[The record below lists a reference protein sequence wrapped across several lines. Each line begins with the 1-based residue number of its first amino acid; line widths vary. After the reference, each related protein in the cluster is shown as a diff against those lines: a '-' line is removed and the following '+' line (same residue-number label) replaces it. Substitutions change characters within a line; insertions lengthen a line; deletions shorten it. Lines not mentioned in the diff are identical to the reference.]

1 MDFFQQ
7 KQKQKYLIL
16 ILPVIILAIVFVM
29 FFGKFF
35 EFSGEGTSYLPFVL
49 ETEKIEINWEVLED
63 PRLKE
68 LQIFE

>member
-16 ILPVIILAIVFVM
+16 ILPILILVTVFVI
-29 FFGKFF
+29 FFEKFF
-35 EFSGEGTSYLPFVL
+35 EFSEEEAEYFPSVL
-49 ETEKIEINWEVLED
+49 ETESVEINWAVLED

-68 LQIFE
+68 LQIF